1 MLKITD
7 LNKLK
12 FTSVKEYECI
22 VHFRYDNEDYILVKK
37 IDADGNIT
45 KKFALYK
52 GRCKGKL
59 ELIGEAEGDTKYLIQ
74 YNFRTNLKNIDKKN
88 FVRILQCYGLVEYE
102 ANRYKLTKSELSI
115 FHRVIRNNEFYKA
128 MRRRGMFRYIPS
140 DMPIEKCLADCKI
153 IKDSYNP
160 PVYWLFN

>member
-12 FTSVKEYECI
+12 FTSVKECECI
-22 VHFRYDNEDYILVKK
+22 VHFRYDNEDYTLVKK

-74 YNFRTNLKNIDKKN
+74 YNFRTNLKNIDKEN

-102 ANRYKLTKSELSI
+102 NNRYKLTKSELSI
-115 FHRVIRNNEFYKA
+115 FHRIIRNNEFYKT
-128 MRRRGMFRYIPS
+128 MRRWGMFRYIPS
-140 DMPIEKCLADCKI
+140 EIPIEKCLVDCKI
-153 IKDSYNP
+153 IEDSYNP